1 MSEPAT
7 TETVLSIDQLN
18 ITYDLGALRIKAVQE
33 LSLTLRA
40 GEILGL
46 VGESGSGK
54 SSLGYAVLGHLG
66 SAGKATGGLRFRGE
80 DLLSLSPVEWA
91 RLRGRRIGMVY
102 QEPQTAL
109 NPAYTVG
116 EQIAE
121 GLRHHFSLARTAARE
136 RALDWLKQVHLPD
149 PERIYER
156 YPHQLSGGQLQR
168 AVIAMAFALE
178 PELLIMDEPTTG
190 LDVTTQAVILDLVR
204 DLRAKTGVAILYVS
218 HDLGVVADICDR
230 VLVLYR
236 GRMVEEGDA
245 AAVLRQPREPYTQR
259 LVAAIPDLY
268 RRHSFEPIRAEA
280 EAGGAEILIEPP
292 SERRY
297 LPPAPTERP
306 AATAILDIRELQ
318 RVYRSRGN
326 ATVACKDVSFDIRRG
341 ECVAL
346 IGESGSG
353 KSTVA
358 KCVLGLE
365 KPDGGAI
372 VFDGAPCP
380 KGVHDRPLSLRR
392 RLQIV
397 FQNPDGSLN
406 GRRTVGE
413 TLCRPL
419 LIHGRARSTAEA
431 GALARELL
439 TSVDLP
445 HAFFERYP
453 HELSGGQKQRVA
465 IARALATEPD
475 LIVCDEAVSALDV
488 SVQGTIL
495 DLCRRLQAE
504 RGLAFLFI
512 THDLGVVRQIA
523 DRAVVMLKGEICHA
537 GGVESLF
544 EDDAH
549 PYVKALLAAVPGKTL
564 DALPQG
570 RTAPQFVLSE

>member
-1 MSEPAT
+1 MSEAAT
-7 TETVLSIDQLN
+7 TETVLSVDGLG
-18 ITYDLGALRIKAVQE
+18 ITYDLGALQIKAVQD
-33 LSLTLRA
+33 LSLSLRA

-80 DLLSLSPVEWA
+80 DLLALSPAQWS

-121 GLRHHFSLARTAARE
+121 GLRHHFGLPRAAARE

-190 LDVTTQAVILDLVR
+190 LDVTTQALILDLVR

-236 GRMVEEGDA
+236 GRLVEEGEA
-245 AAVLRQPREPYTQR
+245 TAVLRQPREPYTRR

-280 EAGGAEILIEPP
+280 EAGVAEILIEPP

-297 LPPAPTERP
+297 LPPAATERP
-306 AATAILDIRELQ
+306 ATAPILDIRELQ
-318 RVYRSRGN
+318 RVYRSRGS
-326 ATVACKDVSFDIRRG
+326 ATVACQDVSFDIRRG

-372 VFDGAPCP
+372 VFDGTPCP
-380 KGVHDRPLSLRR
+380 KGVHDRPLALRR

-419 LIHGRARSTAEA
+419 LIHGRTRTTAEA
-431 GALARELL
+431 GDLARELL
-439 TSVDLP
+439 ASVDLP

-523 DRAVVMLKGEICHA
+523 DRAVVMLKGEICHT

-564 DALPQG
+564 DAPPRG
-570 RTAPQFVLSE
+570 GTAAQFVLSE